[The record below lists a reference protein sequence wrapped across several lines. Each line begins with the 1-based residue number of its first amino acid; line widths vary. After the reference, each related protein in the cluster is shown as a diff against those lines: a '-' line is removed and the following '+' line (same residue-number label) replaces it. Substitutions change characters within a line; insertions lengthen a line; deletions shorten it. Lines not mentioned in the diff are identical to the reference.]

1 MKSSPRVPSVMQHSF
16 ARVPTANIGR
26 SRFDRSHGFKT
37 AMDVDYLVP
46 ILVDE
51 VLPADTVNARLT
63 AFARFATLLKPLMDN
78 AYLDTFFFFVPNRL
92 LWTNWEKFN
101 GAQTDPGD
109 SISFTV
115 PTVPMAAGGPEIN
128 TLWDYFGIP
137 TDQTNGFNIAAL
149 HSRAYNLI
157 WNTWFRDENL
167 QDSVVVDVDDGPD
180 TQADYVLLKR
190 GKRHDYFTS
199 CLPWPQTGDAV
210 SLPVGASSAPVTYV
224 ANTTNANPWQV
235 RRADTDALVADS
247 APIYGKNPGGDLSND
262 NQTDNLILD
271 PNGRLIADLSTA
283 LATTVNELREALQ
296 TQELL
301 ERDARGGTRYTEI
314 LLSHFGV
321 RSPDYRL
328 QRPEYLGGGSSPIN
342 VHPVAQTAIT
352 SGANALGQLAAFGTS
367 SFSGHGF
374 NKSFTEHGVIIGL
387 ANIRADL
394 TYSQGL
400 NRMWSR
406 STRYDY
412 YWPAFANLGEQAV
425 LNKEIYNDL
434 ADGTNANQR
443 EGVFGYIPRYDEYRF
458 KPSNITSVFRPA
470 YSAPLDSWHLS
481 QEFSAQPSLNAT
493 FITSDTPADRV
504 IAVTTEPH
512 LLLDGYFNYIHARP
526 MPVNAVP
533 QLGSRI

>member
-37 AMDVDYLVP
+37 AMDADYLVP

-51 VLPADTVNARLT
+51 VLPGDTVNARLT

-92 LWTNWEKFN
+92 LWNNWEKFN

-137 TDQTNGFNIAAL
+137 TDQTNGFSIAAL
-149 HSRAYNLI
+149 HARAYNLI

-167 QDSVVVDVDDGPD
+167 QDSVVVDLDDGPD

-199 CLPWPQTGDAV
+199 CLPWPQKGDAV
-210 SLPVGASSAPVTYV
+210 SLPVGASTAPVTRVSSAADGWIAYR
-224 ANTTNANPWQV
+224 AGGNTAEGAGSIN
-235 RRADTDALVADS
+235 TDASGDVVS
-247 APIYGKNPGGDLSND
+247 SNAPEL
-262 NQTDNLILD
+262 TFD
-271 PNGRLIADLSTA
+271 PNGSLIADLSSA

-352 SGANALGQLAAFGTS
+352 SGTNALGQLAAFGTAA
-367 SFSGHGF
+367 FSGHGF

-412 YWPAFANLGEQAV
+412 YWPAFAHLGEQAV

-434 ADGTNANQR
+434 ADGTAANQR
-443 EGVFGYIPRYDEYRF
+443 SGVFGYIPRFDEYRF

-481 QEFSAQPSLNAT
+481 QEFSAQPSLNAA

-504 IAVTTEPH
+504 IAVATEPH
-512 LLLDGYFNYIHARP
+512 LLLDGYFKYIHARP